1 MKNPFIMH
9 FESDEER
16 HIFELECAKVDSKRV
31 YFYAGLIF
39 LFQAFLLLYDYLN
52 PGIEFAQVQWLYRI
66 MNTAMAGISLIVI
79 IATALCHR
87 DFEKKYKFFYIILCI
102 YSVLILSDSILDG
115 IIGAYANGHE
125 DLTFFFI
132 CLMLTSCVFFINPLI
147 VLIMSALEL
156 FVFFIITYKIF
167 PSSYHVYLPY
177 PIFIIFITTTVS
189 YFRAYQMRRILRQKS
204 LIEKMQKQAE
214 MENEMK
220 SVFLA
225 NMSHE
230 IRTPMHS
237 IIGMSELAMDFNLP
251 DAQKNTIRQIHSSG
265 VSLLGIINDIL
276 DLSKI
281 RSGKMEITCADYDL
295 LKLFYDISNV
305 VLVRLK
311 DKDVELRLEIDPEL
325 SAKFHGDDQHI
336 RQIILNLAG
345 NAAKFTEKGHISLR
359 LEKLE
364 KYENRSGYRVS
375 VIDTGVGIR
384 QEDMG
389 KLFDAFKQLNMSMNR
404 TKGGTGLGLNI
415 SKNLVQL
422 MDGSIGLESEYG
434 KGSCFYVNLP
444 QERVGQAYCEQAYK
458 TIFDAAPV
466 LSEQPELKLLL
477 VEGLLN
483 KAEYS
488 ALFAEEA
495 ERVKFL
501 ASKANILVVDD
512 NEVNLQIAQ
521 GLLKKLGVNA
531 VLAESGFK
539 ALELISKKDYDII
552 FMDHQM
558 PVMDGIETLKRI
570 REMENKD
577 DGGQTPKTSRVVIAL
592 SANVSYGSRENF
604 LAAGFNDFLG
614 KPVQGRDFQK
624 MLQKWLPEN
633 LIEEVEKND
642 EGSVPLD
649 TVLIPKDF
657 SEQAQKLHSY
667 NIDVEQAVENA
678 GDFENWFNVTK
689 TFTRLISKNASDI
702 EKDLINGDYKNFT
715 ILVHALKSSA
725 RIIGA
730 VRLSKS
736 AEELEMLGKDIQAQN
751 GNFEEILGQIQVKT
765 GKMLS
770 EYREFEGIL
779 ASVLEEPL
787 SSSKEKKLMTVDEFE
802 GIKASILQACDSC
815 DLEKIEKE
823 MEKIKGSYL
832 SQEVNL
838 DIEALTDAIDQ
849 IDFEKIKTLI

>member
-1 MKNPFIMH
+1 MKNNDDFDFIKNKFENDNIVAPDSLGENSVAEGLEGKGPAKIKLYKRRGFKAFVSAAACVAVVLCSITAFNYGSNSNPAQNDENAQGNLLS
-9 FESDEER
+9 FESYSDIQKAAKRSAEKEYYDISLFDSYSYKAEATADTANESEEKGMGGGSNSETYVQVEGVDEADIIKTDSR
-16 HIFELECAKVDSKRV
+16 YIYFAAGRDNTVKIYDSKTNKIV
-31 YFYAGLIF
+31 SCIDDFKIEDHKDYN
-39 LFQAFLLLYDYLN
+39 YDGSYYVSYD
-52 PGIEFAQVQWLYRI
+52 E
-66 MNTAMAGISLIVI
+66 
-79 IATALCHR
+79 
-87 DFEKKYKFFYIILCI
+87 CI
-102 YSVLILSDSILDG
+102 YEMYLIDERLIINTTSTDSTFVKSD
-115 IIGAYANGHE
+115 
-125 DLTFFFI
+125 
-132 CLMLTSCVFFINPLI
+132 
-147 VLIMSALEL
+147 
-156 FVFFIITYKIF
+156 
-167 PSSYHVYLPY
+167 
-177 PIFIIFITTTVS
+177 
-189 YFRAYQMRRILRQKS
+189 
-204 LIEKMQKQAE
+204 
-214 MENEMK
+214 
-220 SVFLA
+220 
-225 NMSHE
+225 
-230 IRTPMHS
+230 
-237 IIGMSELAMDFNLP
+237 
-251 DAQKNTIRQIHSSG
+251 NTIEETHSY
-265 VSLLGIINDIL
+265 V
-276 DLSKI
+276 
-281 RSGKMEITCADYDL
+281 
-295 LKLFYDISNV
+295 YDISNV

-311 DKDVELRLEIDPEL
+311 DKDVEFRLEIDPEL

-444 QERVGQAYCEQAYK
+444 QERVGQASCEQAYK

-531 VLAESGFK
+531 ELAESGFK

-570 REMENKD
+570 REIENKD

-633 LIEEVEKND
+633 LIEEVEKNG

-730 VRLSKS
+730 DKLSKS

>member
-1 MKNPFIMH
+1 M
-9 FESDEER
+9 
-16 HIFELECAKVDSKRV
+16 
-31 YFYAGLIF
+31 
-39 LFQAFLLLYDYLN
+39 
-52 PGIEFAQVQWLYRI
+52 
-66 MNTAMAGISLIVI
+66 
-79 IATALCHR
+79 
-87 DFEKKYKFFYIILCI
+87 
-102 YSVLILSDSILDG
+102 
-115 IIGAYANGHE
+115 
-125 DLTFFFI
+125 
-132 CLMLTSCVFFINPLI
+132 
-147 VLIMSALEL
+147 
-156 FVFFIITYKIF
+156 
-167 PSSYHVYLPY
+167 
-177 PIFIIFITTTVS
+177 
-189 YFRAYQMRRILRQKS
+189 
-204 LIEKMQKQAE
+204 
-214 MENEMK
+214 
-220 SVFLA
+220 
-225 NMSHE
+225 
-230 IRTPMHS
+230 
-237 IIGMSELAMDFNLP
+237 
-251 DAQKNTIRQIHSSG
+251 
-265 VSLLGIINDIL
+265 
-276 DLSKI
+276 
-281 RSGKMEITCADYDL
+281 
-295 LKLFYDISNV
+295 
-305 VLVRLK
+305 K

-422 MDGSIGLESEYG
+422 MNGSIGVESEYG

-444 QERVGQAYCEQAYK
+444 QERVGQTSCEQAYK

-466 LSEQPELKLLL
+466 LGEQLELKLLL

-501 ASKANILVVDD
+501 ASKANILVMDD

-531 VLAESGFK
+531 ELAESGFK

-558 PVMDGIETLKRI
+558 PVMDGIETLKKI
-570 REMENKD
+570 REMENTA
-577 DGGQTPKTSRVVIAL
+577 GTRVVIAL

-614 KPVQGRDFQK
+614 KPVQGRDFQRI
-624 MLQKWLPEN
+624 LQKWLPEN

-657 SEQAQKLHSY
+657 AEQAQKLHSY
-667 NIDVEQAVENA
+667 DIDVEQAVENA

-730 VRLSKS
+730 NKLSKS

-751 GNFEEILGQIQVKT
+751 GDFEEILGQIQVKT
-765 GKMLS
+765 EKMLS

-779 ASVLEEPL
+779 ASLLEEPL
-787 SSSKEKKLMTVDEFE
+787 SSSEEKKLMTVDEFE
-802 GIKASILQACDSC
+802 GIKANILQACDSC

-823 MEKIKGSYL
+823 MDKIKGFYL
-832 SQEVNL
+832 PQELNL

-849 IDFEKIKTLI
+849 IDFDRIKTLI

>member
-1 MKNPFIMH
+1 M
-9 FESDEER
+9 
-16 HIFELECAKVDSKRV
+16 AK
-31 YFYAGLIF
+31 
-39 LFQAFLLLYDYLN
+39 
-52 PGIEFAQVQWLYRI
+52 
-66 MNTAMAGISLIVI
+66 
-79 IATALCHR
+79 
-87 DFEKKYKFFYIILCI
+87 
-102 YSVLILSDSILDG
+102 
-115 IIGAYANGHE
+115 
-125 DLTFFFI
+125 
-132 CLMLTSCVFFINPLI
+132 
-147 VLIMSALEL
+147 
-156 FVFFIITYKIF
+156 KI
-167 PSSYHVYLPY
+167 
-177 PIFIIFITTTVS
+177 
-189 YFRAYQMRRILRQKS
+189 
-204 LIEKMQKQAE
+204 
-214 MENEMK
+214 
-220 SVFLA
+220 
-225 NMSHE
+225 
-230 IRTPMHS
+230 
-237 IIGMSELAMDFNLP
+237 
-251 DAQKNTIRQIHSSG
+251 NTICVQGGYTPGNGEPRQ
-265 VSLLGIINDIL
+265 VPIIQ
-276 DLSKI
+276 STTFK
-281 RSGKMEITCADYDL
+281 YDT
-295 LKLFYDISNV
+295 S
-305 VLVRLK
+305 
-311 DKDVELRLEIDPEL
+311 
-325 SAKFHGDDQHI
+325 
-336 RQIILNLAG
+336 
-345 NAAKFTEKGHISLR
+345 
-359 LEKLE
+359 
-364 KYENRSGYRVS
+364 
-375 VIDTGVGIR
+375 
-384 QEDMG
+384 EDMG

-444 QERVGQAYCEQAYK
+444 QERVGQASCEQAYK

-531 VLAESGFK
+531 ELAESGFK

-730 VRLSKS
+730 DKLSKS